1 MKKLHSLVLAASL
14 STIGLGAMVVVGDKK
29 VGIDPPQT
37 ELKLTEQSAQL
48 QTSLQKA
55 PTVKSVTP
63 EGMVAVK
70 SWPDIVLDSLP
81 QDDGFAYSSM
91 QIEVEKPGSVLSF
104 DWQATASEGNDFQF
118 GVQINGDWVV
128 SEYGY
133 KAMSGSSTYTFNEP
147 GTYTLEVE
155 YWNGMGVADSA
166 NCAQLTDIKL
176 CVADPI
182 APAKQLLDSLDAY
195 PSWKE
200 ELAAALAAVEAGG
213 EAEKDSLVQALNS
226 ICYNIN
232 LTLNHL
238 AFVEQQAEAW
248 TEYVAW
254 KAELDEKIAALKASD
269 AVGREAAREEM
280 VQTYYTIYTVIVECL
295 PLMADKIAVAEAQVA
310 EGVTGEHGEALNE
323 ALAAAQAADPAT
335 TKSLDYYKAFW
346 NLEKASTVYVAL
358 TMDRSEWTF
367 NENQVY
373 TLDGGRQFVI
383 DTTHKLAKFIGLNS
397 SVNYTELEIP
407 STLYNSTDAYAVVA
421 IGNRNTYS
429 QNTIERVVLPNTIR
443 EVGQNAFHYYRTLS
457 SIELPENV
465 EYVGDN
471 AFYRTDNL
479 RNITVHAQTP
489 PVCENNLD
497 SSYGTGKRWQLTVPD
512 GTFHAY
518 RIHTQWGNMLIVPE
532 TPVEI
537 TVDVATP
544 GELGLLALNEAGYL
558 QEINKIHVSGE
569 LNADDWNNLKG
580 MSNLI
585 EVDLSGVLNTSL
597 PAGQFKDK
605 WAITQVQVPAGL
617 QTIGGGA
624 FYRSGIQQIELPGT
638 LQQINGGAFYE
649 CTSLQSV
656 VIPDGVSQWGNQEYV
671 TNWGYI
677 SNSIFYNCY
686 SLSRAN
692 IPTGVTSIPDG
703 TFYNCNLQEVV
714 IPDNIKSIGSNAFYS
729 NDYLTRVH
737 LSEGLTTIGE
747 SAFNGC
753 WSLDSLQM
761 PSTLTSLGGW
771 AFANCSSLHAVQLN
785 EGLTDIWGW
794 AFENCHSLE
803 EVILPSSLRKC
814 WQRPFSS
821 CNNLKKIYAR
831 SVIPAATNNY
841 CPLSGN
847 DFNSAVLYVP
857 VWSLQEYQL
866 ADGWRQFATVET
878 HDYMPENVFI
888 NKDFTFAL
896 RDTLATDYRPNIYLE
911 WTNTRG
917 QDSYGQDYYEHGNL
931 TINSRS
937 KLPVNQFSMHV
948 SPLAKYT
955 SDENENNRLNG
966 WSSNY
971 ITEWNSNSLIVNGE
985 MRAED
990 VDLMYTFKEN
1000 RWNFISVPFD
1010 VDMKDFVQT
1019 DSNTQ
1024 WVIREYSGANRANG
1038 IMDSTWVNVG
1048 RDGVLK
1054 AGKGYALHLTG
1065 GGVDFHVKPLT
1076 ESVNRQAI
1084 FLATDREVALEENLS
1099 EFEHNRS
1106 WNLIGNPFPCFFDTR
1121 FLDFEAPITVWN
1133 SYNQNYVA
1141 YSPVDDSYI
1150 LSPGEAFFVQR
1161 PVDQEKITFAKE
1173 GRQTHMHPRII
1184 SEVPAKQTA
1193 LDATPRTVYNITL
1206 TGEQGT
1212 DRTRVVINEKAEVGY
1227 ELNRDAGKFFSTN
1240 PNMPQ
1245 LFTID
1250 GNARFAINERPMAGA
1265 EVQLGVYLGQAGEY
1279 TLALA
1284 NGMTGELIVED
1295 RLLGTFT
1302 AISAE
1307 EGYTFTAEAGTI
1319 ADRFVLHFAEGNA
1332 TGIDN
1337 AAALVDENAPAYN
1350 VGGQAVNAKTFKGII
1365 VQKGRKLIKK

>member
-226 ICYNIN
+226 IYDNIN

-238 AFVEQQAEAW
+238 DFVEQQAEAW
-248 TEYVAW
+248 TEYTVW

-335 TKSLDYYKAFW
+335 TKSQDYYIAFW
-346 NLEKASTVYVAL
+346 NLEKASTVYEAL
-358 TMDRSEWTF
+358 TLDRSEWTF
-367 NENQVY
+367 DENQVY
-373 TLDGGRQFVI
+373 TVGDQRYVL
-383 DTTHKLAKFIGLNS
+383 DTTHKLAKFVGLNK
-397 SVNYTELEIP
+397 SVDYAELEIP
-407 STLYNSTDAYAVVA
+407 STLYTSTDAYPVVA
-421 IGNRNTYS
+421 MGNRNTYN
-429 QNTIERVVLPNTIR
+429 QNTIKRVVLPNTIR

-597 PAGQFKDK
+597 PASQFNNK
-605 WAITQVQVPAGL
+605 WSITQIQVPAGL
-617 QTIGGGA
+617 QAIGEYS
-624 FYRSGIQQIELPGT
+624 FSGTAIQQIDLPET
-638 LQQINGGAFYE
+638 LKKINGRAFAN
-649 CTSLQSV
+649 CTSLQSIF
-656 VIPDGVSQWGNQEYV
+656 IPNSVSQWGDN
-671 TNWGYI
+671 I
-677 SNSIFYNCY
+677 FNSCY
-686 SLSRAN
+686 WLSSVN

-703 TFYNCNLQEVV
+703 TF
-714 IPDNIKSIGSNAFYS
+714 
-729 NDYLTRVH
+729 
-737 LSEGLTTIGE
+737 
-747 SAFNGC
+747 
-753 WSLDSLQM
+753 
-761 PSTLTSLGGW
+761 
-771 AFANCSSLHAVQLN
+771 
-785 EGLTDIWGW
+785 
-794 AFENCHSLE
+794 
-803 EVILPSSLRKC
+803 
-814 WQRPFSS
+814 SS
-821 CNNLKKIYAR
+821 CI
-831 SVIPAATNNY
+831 
-841 CPLSGN
+841 
-847 DFNSAVLYVP
+847 
-857 VWSLQEYQL
+857 
-866 ADGWRQFATVET
+866 
-878 HDYMPENVFI
+878 
-888 NKDFTFAL
+888 
-896 RDTLATDYRPNIYLE
+896 
-911 WTNTRG
+911 
-917 QDSYGQDYYEHGNL
+917 
-931 TINSRS
+931 
-937 KLPVNQFSMHV
+937 
-948 SPLAKYT
+948 
-955 SDENENNRLNG
+955 
-966 WSSNY
+966 
-971 ITEWNSNSLIVNGE
+971 
-985 MRAED
+985 
-990 VDLMYTFKEN
+990 
-1000 RWNFISVPFD
+1000 
-1010 VDMKDFVQT
+1010 
-1019 DSNTQ
+1019 
-1024 WVIREYSGANRANG
+1024 
-1038 IMDSTWVNVG
+1038 
-1048 RDGVLK
+1048 
-1054 AGKGYALHLTG
+1054 
-1065 GGVDFHVKPLT
+1065 
-1076 ESVNRQAI
+1076 
-1084 FLATDREVALEENLS
+1084 
-1099 EFEHNRS
+1099 
-1106 WNLIGNPFPCFFDTR
+1106 
-1121 FLDFEAPITVWN
+1121 
-1133 SYNQNYVA
+1133 
-1141 YSPVDDSYI
+1141 
-1150 LSPGEAFFVQR
+1150 
-1161 PVDQEKITFAKE
+1161 
-1173 GRQTHMHPRII
+1173 
-1184 SEVPAKQTA
+1184 
-1193 LDATPRTVYNITL
+1193 
-1206 TGEQGT
+1206 
-1212 DRTRVVINEKAEVGY
+1212 
-1227 ELNRDAGKFFSTN
+1227 
-1240 PNMPQ
+1240 
-1245 LFTID
+1245 
-1250 GNARFAINERPMAGA
+1250 
-1265 EVQLGVYLGQAGEY
+1265 
-1279 TLALA
+1279 
-1284 NGMTGELIVED
+1284 
-1295 RLLGTFT
+1295 
-1302 AISAE
+1302 
-1307 EGYTFTAEAGTI
+1307 
-1319 ADRFVLHFAEGNA
+1319 
-1332 TGIDN
+1332 
-1337 AAALVDENAPAYN
+1337 
-1350 VGGQAVNAKTFKGII
+1350 
-1365 VQKGRKLIKK
+1365 

>member
-81 QDDGFAYSSM
+81 QDDGFTYSSM
-91 QIEVEKPGSVLSF
+91 QIEVEKPGSVFSF
-104 DWQATASEGNDFQF
+104 DWQVTASEGNDFEF
-118 GVQINGDWVV
+118 IVEINGDWVV

-133 KAMSGSSTYTFNEP
+133 EAMSGSSTYTFDSP
-147 GTYTLEVE
+147 GTYTLRVQ

-166 NCAQLTDIKL
+166 NCARLTDIKL

-200 ELAAALAAVEAGG
+200 ELAAAVAAVEAGG

-248 TEYVAW
+248 TEYTVW

-280 VQTYYTIYTVIVECL
+280 VQTYYTIEKVIDYCL

-335 TKSLDYYKAFW
+335 TKSQDYYIAFW
-346 NLEKASTVYVAL
+346 NLEKASTVYEAL
-358 TMDRSEWTF
+358 TLDRSEWTF
-367 NENQVY
+367 DENQVY
-373 TLDGGRQFVI
+373 TLDGGHQYVL
-383 DTTHKLAKFIGLNS
+383 DTTHKLAKFIGLNTN
-397 SVNYTELEIP
+397 VNYTVLEIP
-407 STLYNSTDAYAVVA
+407 STLYTSTDAYAVVA
-421 IGNRNTYS
+421 IGNRNRYW
-429 QNTIERVVLPNTIR
+429 QDAIERVVLPNTIR
-443 EVGQNAFHYYRTLS
+443 EVGQDAFYYYRTLS

-465 EYVGDN
+465 EYVGNN
-471 AFYRTDNL
+471 AFYMTENL

-497 SSYGTGKRWQLTVPD
+497 GYNGTGKRWQLTVPD

-518 RIHTQWGNMLIVPE
+518 RIHSQWGNMLIVPE

-569 LNADDWNNLKG
+569 LNADDWDNLKG

-597 PAGQFKDK
+597 PANQFNNK
-605 WAITQVQVPAGL
+605 WSITQIQVPAGL
-617 QTIGGGA
+617 QRIGEYA
-624 FYRSGIQQIELPGT
+624 FYGTAIQQMDLPET
-638 LQQINGGAFYE
+638 LKEINNHAFAN
-649 CTSLQSV
+649 CTSLQSI
-656 VIPDGVSQWGNQEYV
+656 VIPDSVTQWSDNIFEY
-671 TNWGYI
+671 
-677 SNSIFYNCY
+677 CC
-686 SLSRAN
+686 SLSSVN
-692 IPTGVTSIPDG
+692 IPTGVTFIPYRAFLD
-703 TFYNCNLQEVV
+703 CNLQKVV
-714 IPDNIKSIGSNAFYS
+714 IPGNIKSIDSNAFYS
-729 NDYLTRVH
+729 NDNLTRVEFA
-737 LSEGLTTIGE
+737 EGLTTIGE
-747 SAFNGC
+747 GTFSGC

-761 PSTLTSLGGW
+761 PSTLTSLGSW
-771 AFANCSSLHAVQLN
+771 AFANCSSLHTVQLN
-785 EGLTDIWGW
+785 EGLTEIRYR
-794 AFENCHSLE
+794 AFEDCRSLE
-803 EVILPSSLRKC
+803 EVVLPSSLRKC
-814 WQRPFSS
+814 SGMPFSR
-821 CNNLKKIYAR
+821 CHNLKKIYAR
-831 SVIPAATNNY
+831 SVIPAATDNV

-866 ADGWRQFATVET
+866 ADGWRQFVTVET

-896 RDTLATDYRPNIYLE
+896 RDTLAIDYRPNIYLE

-955 SDENENNRLNG
+955 SDQNESNRLNG
-966 WSSNY
+966 WNSNY

-990 VDLMYTFKEN
+990 VDLMYSFSSN

-1010 VDMKDFVQT
+1010 VDMKDFVQV

-1065 GGVDFHVKPLT
+1065 GGGDFHVKPLT

-1141 YSPVDDSYI
+1141 YSPVDDSYV

-1250 GNARFAINERPMAGA
+1250 GSARFAINERPMAGA

>member
-1 MKKLHSLVLAASL
+1 MKKYHSLVLAATL
-14 STIGLGAMVVVGDKK
+14 STIGLGAMVVAGDKNL
-29 VGIDPPQT
+29 GIDPPQH
-37 ELKLTEQSAQL
+37 ELMLTEPSAQT
-48 QTSLQKA
+48 QTLPAKA

-81 QDDGFAYSSM
+81 QDDGLAYSSM

-104 DWQATASEGNDFQF
+104 DWQVTASKGNDFELI
-118 GVQINGDWVV
+118 VDINGDWVI

-133 KAMSGSSTYTFNEP
+133 EARSGSSTYTFDSP
-147 GTYTLEVE
+147 GTYTLRVQ

-166 NCAQLTDIKL
+166 NCARLTDIKL

-200 ELAAALAAVEAGG
+200 ELAAAVAAVEAGG

-226 ICYNIN
+226 IYDNIN

-248 TEYVAW
+248 TEYTVW

-269 AVGREAAREEM
+269 AVGREAARVEM
-280 VQTYYTIYTVIVECL
+280 VLTYNTIEKVIDYCL

-335 TKSLDYYKAFW
+335 TKSQDYYIAFW
-346 NLEKASTVYVAL
+346 NLEKASTVYEAL
-358 TMDRSEWTF
+358 TLDRSEWTF
-367 NENQVY
+367 DENQVY
-373 TLDGGRQFVI
+373 TLDGGHQYVL
-383 DTTHKLAKFIGLNS
+383 DTTHKLAKFIGLNTN
-397 SVNYTELEIP
+397 VNYTVLEIP
-407 STLYNSTDAYAVVA
+407 SMLYTSTDAYAVVA
-421 IGNRNTYS
+421 IGNRYIYS
-429 QNTIERVVLPNTIR
+429 QDCIQQFILPNTIR
-443 EVGQNAFHYYRTLS
+443 EIGENAFYYFRNLS

-465 EYVGDN
+465 EFVGNN
-471 AFYRTDNL
+471 AFYDTYNL

-489 PVCENNLD
+489 PVCGGNLD
-497 SSYGTGKRWQLTVPD
+497 YSSSKRWQLTVPD

-518 RIHTQWGNMLIVPE
+518 RIHPQWGNMLIVPE

-569 LNADDWNNLKG
+569 LNADDWSNLKG
-580 MSNLI
+580 MPNLI

-597 PAGQFKDK
+597 PANQFNDK
-605 WAITQVQVPAGL
+605 WGITQIQVPAGL
-617 QTIGGGA
+617 QTIGEYS
-624 FYRSGIQQIELPGT
+624 FYGTGIQQIDLPET
-638 LQQINGGAFYE
+638 LQQINSSAFRG
-649 CTSLQSV
+649 CNSLQSI
-656 VIPDGVSQWGNQEYV
+656 VIPEAVTTLGTYVFRDCYALNSVKLPAGVS
-671 TNWGYI
+671 
-677 SNSIFYNCY
+677 
-686 SLSRAN
+686 
-692 IPTGVTSIPDG
+692 SIPSY

-714 IPDNIKSIGSNAFYS
+714 IPDNVKSIDSYAFYS
-729 NDYLTRVH
+729 NDYLTRVQFP
-737 LSEGLTTIGE
+737 EGLSTIGRY
-747 SAFNGC
+747 AFQNC

-761 PSTLTSLGGW
+761 PSTLTSLGSW
-771 AFANCSSLHAVQLN
+771 SFADCRSLHTVQLN
-785 EGLTDIWGW
+785 EGLSEISGY
-794 AFENCHSLE
+794 AFEKCNALE
-803 EVILPSSLRKC
+803 EIVLPSSLRTC
-814 WQRPFSS
+814 TERPFYN
-821 CNNLKKIYAR
+821 CHNLKKIYAR
-831 SVIPAATNNY
+831 SVIPANTNNY
-841 CPLSGN
+841 CPLSSN

-857 VWSLQEYQL
+857 TWSLQEYQL
-866 ADGWRQFATVET
+866 AGGWREFVTVEAT
-878 HDYMPENVFI
+878 DYMPQNVVI

-896 RDTLATDYRPNIYLE
+896 RDTLAADYRPNIYLE

-917 QDSYGQDYYEHGNL
+917 QDSYGQNYYERGNL

-955 SDENENNRLNG
+955 SDQNESNRLNG
-966 WSSNY
+966 WSSNN

-990 VDLMYTFKEN
+990 VDLMYSFKEN

-1010 VDMKDFVQT
+1010 VDMKDFVQV

-1065 GGVDFHVKPLT
+1065 GGGDFHVKPLT

-1121 FLDFEAPITVWN
+1121 FLDFQAPITVWN
-1133 SYNQNYVA
+1133 SYIQSYVA

-1150 LSPGEAFFVQR
+1150 LSPGESFFVQR
-1161 PVDQEKITFAKE
+1161 PVDQETITFAKE
-1173 GRQTHMHPRII
+1173 GRQTHMYARLL
-1184 SEVPAKQTA
+1184 SETPVQVPAA
-1193 LDATPRTVYNITL
+1193 DAAQRTVYNLLL
-1206 TGEQGT
+1206 TGENGT
-1212 DRTRVVINEKAEVGY
+1212 DHTRVVVNEQAEAGY
-1227 ELNRDAGKFFSTN
+1227 ELNRDAGKFMSLN
-1240 PNMPQ
+1240 PLMPQ
-1245 LFTID
+1245 LFSVVGQT
-1250 GNARFAINERPMAGA
+1250 RYAINERP
-1265 EVQLGVYLGQAGEY
+1265 LGDAVVELGMYIGQEGEY

-1284 NGMTGELIVED
+1284 EDRPVSFILED
-1295 RLLGTFT
+1295 RLLGTYT
-1302 AISAE
+1302 ELSAG
-1307 EGYTFTAEAGTI
+1307 EGYTFSAEKGTVAG
-1319 ADRFVLHFAEGNA
+1319 RFYIHLVAGEQ
-1332 TGIDN
+1332 TGLDN
-1337 AAALVDENAPAYN
+1337 AASNEQAAEAPAYN
-1350 VGGQAVNAKTFKGII
+1350 VAGQPVNAKTFKGIL
-1365 VQKGRKLIKK
+1365 VQKGRKLLQK

>member
-63 EGMVAVK
+63 EGMIAVK
-70 SWPDIVLDSLP
+70 SWPDIVLYYSLY
-81 QDDGFAYSSM
+81 QDDGFASSSM
-91 QIEVEKPGSVLSF
+91 QIEVVKPGSVLSF
-104 DWQATASEGNDFQF
+104 DWQVTASEDNNFEF
-118 GVQINGDWVV
+118 GVRINGKWVV
-128 SEYGY
+128 YENGN
-133 KAMSGSSTYTFNEP
+133 KAMSGSSTYTFDSP
-147 GTYTLEVE
+147 GTYTLQVQ
-155 YWNGMGVADSA
+155 YWNGMGVADFA

-176 CVADPI
+176 CVADPV

-200 ELAAALAAVEAGG
+200 ELAAAVAAVEAGG
-213 EAEKDSLVQALNS
+213 EAEKDSLKQALNS
-226 ICYNIN
+226 IYDNIN
-232 LTLNHL
+232 LTLNDL

-248 TEYVAW
+248 TEYVVW
-254 KAELDEKIAALKASD
+254 KAELDEKIVALKASD
-269 AVGREAAREEM
+269 AVGREAARVEM
-280 VQTYYTIYTVIVECL
+280 VQTCNIINQVIVNCL
-295 PLMADKIAVAEAQVA
+295 PFMADKIAAAEAQVA
-310 EGVTGEHGEALNE
+310 EGVTGELGEALNE

-335 TKSLDYYKAFW
+335 TKSQDYYTAFW

-358 TMDRSEWTF
+358 TLDRSEWTF
-367 NENQVY
+367 DENQVY
-373 TLDGGRQFVI
+373 TVGDQRYVL
-383 DTTHKLAKFIGLNS
+383 DTTHKLAKFVGLNK
-397 SVNYTELEIP
+397 SVDNAELEIP
-407 STLYNSTDAYAVVA
+407 STLYTSTDAYPVVA
-421 IGNRNTYS
+421 MGNRNTYN
-429 QNTIERVVLPNTIR
+429 QNTIKRVVLPNTIR
-443 EVGQNAFHYYRTLS
+443 EVGQNAFYSYRTLS

-465 EYVGDN
+465 EYVGND
-471 AFYRTDNL
+471 AFYGTGNL
-479 RNITVHAQTP
+479 RNITVHAQNP

-497 SSYGTGKRWQLTVPD
+497 SYYGYGTGKRWQLTVPD

-518 RIHTQWGNMLIVPE
+518 RITQWGNMLIVPE

-597 PAGQFKDK
+597 PASQFNNK
-605 WAITQVQVPAGL
+605 WSITQIQVPAGL
-617 QTIGGGA
+617 QAIGEYS
-624 FYRSGIQQIELPGT
+624 FSGTAIQQIDLPET
-638 LQQINGGAFYE
+638 LKKINGRAFAN
-649 CTSLQSV
+649 CTSLQSIF
-656 VIPDGVSQWGNQEYV
+656 IPNSVSQWGDN
-671 TNWGYI
+671 I
-677 SNSIFYNCY
+677 FNSCY
-686 SLSRAN
+686 WLSSVN

-714 IPDNIKSIGSNAFYS
+714 IPDNIKSIGYRAFYS

-747 SAFNGC
+747 SAFSDC
-753 WSLDSLQM
+753 WSLDSLKM
-761 PSTLTSLGGW
+761 PSTLTSLDSW
-771 AFANCSSLHAVQLN
+771 AFSNCSSLHAIQLN
-785 EGLTDIWGW
+785 EGLTEILYR

-803 EVILPSSLRKC
+803 EVVLPSSLRKC
-814 WQRPFSS
+814 LDMPFAG
-821 CNNLKKIYAR
+821 CHNLKKIHAR
-831 SVIPAATNNY
+831 SVIPAATANA

-847 DFNSAVLYVP
+847 GFNSAVLYVP

-866 ADGWRQFATVET
+866 ADGWRQFVTVET

-911 WTNTRG
+911 WTNTHG

-955 SDENENNRLNG
+955 SDQNESDRLNG
-966 WSSNY
+966 WSSND

-1010 VDMKDFVQT
+1010 VDMKDFVQV

-1048 RDGVLK
+1048 RDGMLK
-1054 AGKGYALHLTG
+1054 AGKGYAFHCTG
-1065 GGVDFHVKPLT
+1065 GGADFHVKPFT

-1084 FLATDREVALEENLS
+1084 FIATDREVALEENLS

-1133 SYNQNYVA
+1133 SYRQCYMA

-1150 LSPGEAFFVQR
+1150 LNPGEAFFVQR

-1173 GRQTHMHPRII
+1173 GRQTNMHPRIV
-1184 SEVPAKQTA
+1184 SEVPAKQAA
-1193 LDATPRTVYNITL
+1193 LDATPRLVYNITL
-1206 TGEQGT
+1206 TGEEGA
-1212 DRTRVVINEKAEVGY
+1212 DRTRVVLNEKAEAGY
-1227 ELNRDAGKFFSTN
+1227 ELNRDASKFFSTN
-1240 PNMPQ
+1240 PNVPQ

-1250 GNARFAINERPMAGA
+1250 GSVRFAINERPMAGA

-1319 ADRFVLHFAEGNA
+1319 ADRFVLHFAESNA

-1337 AAALVDENAPAYN
+1337 AAALVNENAPAYN

>member
-1 MKKLHSLVLAASL
+1 MKKYRLLVAATAL
-14 STIGLGAMVVVGDKK
+14 STLGLGAMIVGGDKLSLS
-29 VGIDPPQT
+29 DPPEKEYVAST
-37 ELKLTEQSAQL
+37 LQSGVL
-48 QTSLQKA
+48 RLDKDFLSSLQHGLR
-55 PTVKSVTP
+55 PSVRTVEGDSTVEDSIVNDSTSVDNPST
-63 EGMVAVK
+63 EVTNDTIVVK
-70 SWPDIVLDSLP
+70 TWPDWTSDNQGIQGSSSE
-81 QDDGFAYSSM
+81 YSWTM
-91 QIEVEKPGSVLSF
+91 EGPAGYGISF
-104 DWQATASEGNDFQF
+104 DWSVSSE
-118 GVQINGDWVV
+118 NGCDIL
-128 SEYGY
+128 EIFCN
-133 KAMSGSSTYTFNEP
+133 GSSMGQVSGENQ
-147 GTYTLEVE
+147 GTVTAVFDQDFSMNFRAVYSKDGSVDHGYDCARITNIRVFTLDPMASVS
-155 YWNGMGVADSA
+155 GLL
-166 NCAQLTDIKL
+166 AQLENFPNLKIL
-176 CVADPI
+176 LQEAADQYE
-182 APAKQLLDSLDAY
+182 AATTQ
-195 PSWKE
+195 E
-200 ELAAALAAVEAGG
+200 EKVAAAQVLNATISEVQR
-213 EAEKDSLVQALNS
+213 SLNFYQSVQSCIA
-226 ICYNIN
+226 
-232 LTLNHL
+232 
-238 AFVEQQAEAW
+238 QAEAILASD
-248 TEYVAW
+248 ENAADVAACLEALQAIDLDKYVAD
-254 KAELDEKIAALKASD
+254 ADNEVLKALQES
-269 AVGREAAREEM
+269 
-280 VQTYYTIYTVIVECL
+280 
-295 PLMADKIAVAEAQVA
+295 IAVYNASVVPME
-310 EGVTGEHGEALNE
+310 EWNFGGTMNFGGEYWAFDEEHR
-323 ALAAAQAADPAT
+323 LAAFYGFTGSNNATSFTIPA
-335 TKSLDYYKAFW
+335 
-346 NLEKASTVYVAL
+346 
-358 TMDRSEWTF
+358 
-367 NENQVY
+367 
-373 TLDGGRQFVI
+373 I
-383 DTTHKLAKFIGLNS
+383 
-397 SVNYTELEIP
+397 
-407 STLYNSTDAYAVVA
+407 YNKNGVDYAVVA
-421 IGNRNTYS
+421 VGSANYYNS
-429 QNTIERVVLPNTIR
+429 QDSLQVVNLPSSIRRIEN
-443 EVGQNAFHYYRTLS
+443 NAFRNYRSVAELT
-457 SIELPENV
+457 LPENV
-465 EYVGDN
+465 EYIGDG
-471 AFYRTDNL
+471 AFAYMPSLRELRMLSKQVPVLGGSSNL
-479 RNITVHAQTP
+479 TSQKVIVRI
-489 PVCENNLD
+489 
-497 SSYGTGKRWQLTVPD
+497 PD
-512 GTFHAY
+512 GCFHAY
-518 RIHTQWGNMLIVPE
+518 RIANNWGNCLLVSK

-569 LNADDWNNLKG
+569 LNADDWSNLKG

-585 EVDLSGVLNTSL
+585 EVDLNGVLNTYL

-617 QTIGGGA
+617 QTIGAGA
-624 FYRSGIQQIELPGT
+624 FWCSGIQQIDLPGT

-686 SLSRAN
+686 SLSSVN

-714 IPDNIKSIGSNAFYS
+714 IPDNIKSIGSNAFYI

-747 SAFNGC
+747 RAFSGC

-761 PSTLTSLGGW
+761 PSTLASVSGW
-771 AFANCSSLHAVQLN
+771 AFSNCSSLHTVQLN

-814 WQRPFSS
+814 WQSPFSG

-841 CPLSGN
+841 CPLSSN
-847 DFNSAVLYVP
+847 DFNGAVLYVP

-866 ADGWRQFATVET
+866 ADGWKQFVTVET

-896 RDTLATDYRPNIYLE
+896 RDTLAADYRPNIYLE

-948 SPLAKYT
+948 SPLAKYS

-966 WSSNY
+966 WNSNY
-971 ITEWNSNSLIVNGE
+971 MTEWNSNSLIVNGE

-990 VDLMYTFKEN
+990 VDLMYTFKET

-1010 VDMKDFVQT
+1010 VDMKDFVQA

-1084 FLATDREVALEENLS
+1084 FIAADREVPLEENLS

-1106 WNLIGNPFPCFFDTR
+1106 WNLIGNPFPCFYDTR

-1133 SYNQNYVA
+1133 SYRESYVA

-1161 PVDQEKITFAKE
+1161 PVDQEQITFAKE
-1173 GRQTHMHPRII
+1173 GRQTHMHPRIV
-1184 SEVPAKQTA
+1184 SEVPAKQAA
-1193 LDATPRTVYNITL
+1193 LDATPRLVYNITL
-1206 TGEQGT
+1206 TGEEGA
-1212 DRTRVVINEKAEVGY
+1212 DRTRVVLNEKAEAGY
-1227 ELNRDAGKFFSTN
+1227 ELNRDASKFMSTN
-1240 PNMPQ
+1240 PNVPQ
-1245 LFTID
+1245 LFTLE
-1250 GNARFAINERPMAGA
+1250 GNVRYAINERPMADA
-1265 EVQLGVYLGQAGEY
+1265 EVQLGVYIGKAGEY

-1284 NGMTGELIVED
+1284 KGMTGELIVED

-1307 EGYTFTAEAGTI
+1307 EGYTFTAEAGQIT
-1319 ADRFVLHFAEGNA
+1319 DRFVLHFADGNT
-1332 TGIDN
+1332 TGIAD
-1337 AAALVDENAPAYN
+1337 AAASADENAPAYN
-1350 VGGQAVNAKTFKGII
+1350 VAGQAVNAKTFKGVI